1 MARAELAPSQNCFYQ
16 AATNILF
23 PDSSR
28 GFFAAIGRSYID
40 VTIFVMLG
48 CVFNYDYERGYN
60 NNKWIIFIVL
70 YQPLEEI
77 SYSFRQ

>member
-1 MARAELAPSQNCFYQ
+1 
-16 AATNILF
+16 
-23 PDSSR
+23 
-28 GFFAAIGRSYID
+28 
-40 VTIFVMLG
+40 MLG

-77 SYSFRQ
+77 SYSFR